1 MRRMG
6 YQEAA
11 EIAGLSHRSIRS
23 AVYAGELVA
32 RRCGRRVLI
41 SESDLNDWLDGMP
54 LVVAGD
60 DIAELDT
67 DELDDDTE
75 GDSNRARTQGA
86 ARVRAESAAGVHQVA
101 A

>member
-6 YQEAA
+6 YEEAA
-11 EIAGLSHRSIRS
+11 KLAGLSPRKIRY
-23 AVYAGELVA
+23 AVYAGELIA

-60 DIAELDT
+60 DIEEIDT
-67 DELDDDTE
+67 DGETDTADHPRR
-75 GDSNRARTQGA
+75 GDATRTRAASVPDARQA
-86 ARVRAESAAGVHQVA
+86 AA
-101 A
+101 

>member
-6 YQEAA
+6 YEEAA
-11 EIAGLSHRSIRS
+11 KLAGLSPRKIRY
-23 AVYAGELVA
+23 AVYAGELIA

-67 DELDDDTE
+67 DGETDTADHPRR
-75 GDSNRARTQGA
+75 GDA
-86 ARVRAESAAGVHQVA
+86 AQVRAASATEVRQEMA